1 MNICRHCVQENRT
14 CLCPWPADHITALA
28 RPSLRISGEPPRSV
42 LLRQHCRVRSFLWK
56 SGVSPHQNCL
66 EDKWASHLV
75 STEVIYVV
83 RFLVWGR
90 GTWFLWM
97 LWLEAW
103 HLFSGVHW
111 RAVAELTS
119 LTFCIVLSILIKNS
133 WWLTESLWLSFTLFT
148 DSHLFPLCLSR
159 NFYPTLSPYGLIV
172 LASFLILNLS
182 YFISDNKNNKETE
195 EKSPAILPSYYGNY
209 AHFPVFSSNSSPY
222 RYIFYTLYW

>member
-42 LLRQHCRVRSFLWK
+42 LLGQPCRVRRFLWK
-56 SGVSPHQNCL
+56 SGISPHQNCL

-97 LWLEAW
+97 LWLEAC

-111 RAVAELTS
+111 QAVAQLNS
-119 LTFCIVLSILIKNS
+119 LTFCIILSILTQEQPMAHRIIKTFFSHSS
-133 WWLTESLWLSFTLFT
+133 WAAIYFPFVSNCSTQLLVQMGSLCWFLLWLW
-148 DSHLFPLCLSR
+148 
-159 NFYPTLSPYGLIV
+159 I
-172 LASFLILNLS
+172 
-182 YFISDNKNNKETE
+182 
-195 EKSPAILPSYYGNY
+195 
-209 AHFPVFSSNSSPY
+209 
-222 RYIFYTLYW
+222 

>member
-1 MNICRHCVQENRT
+1 MVQ
-14 CLCPWPADHITALA
+14 
-28 RPSLRISGEPPRSV
+28 
-42 LLRQHCRVRSFLWK
+42 
-56 SGVSPHQNCL
+56 
-66 EDKWASHLV
+66 
-75 STEVIYVV
+75 
-83 RFLVWGR
+83 FLVWGS
-90 GTWFLWM
+90 GPWFPWM

-222 RYIFYTLYW
+222 KYIFYTAILNCVIISLRQAYHISFCSCLRKSQLFFTEACLYLLFL